1 MKKLLYVFSVV
12 ALLLVSCSKDD
23 DSNAQAT
30 IIGKWYFKGGTIN
43 NGSFINY
50 NNDCSTKMDFQE
62 FFANGELVFN
72 GFNSS
77 CELDDV
83 ETSNWVKN
91 GNTLTV
97 SNTNFDPMI
106 YNYTYTIEKLDA
118 SKLILKQTVTEPEG
132 VFVYR
137 NTFTGN

>member
-1 MKKLLYVFSVV
+1 
-12 ALLLVSCSKDD
+12 
-23 DSNAQAT
+23 
-30 IIGKWYFKGGTIN
+30 
-43 NGSFINY
+43 
-50 NNDCSTKMDFQE
+50 MDFQE

-132 VFVYR
+132 IFVYR
-137 NTFTGN
+137 NTFTRN

>member
-50 NNDCSTKMDFQE
+50 NNDCSTKSDFQE

-83 ETSNWVKN
+83 ETSNWVKK

-106 YNYTYTIEKLDA
+106 YEYKYTIEKLDA
-118 SKLILKQTVTEPEG
+118 KELILKQTVTEPDD

-137 NTFTGN
+137 NTFTRN

>member
-30 IIGKWYFKGGTIN
+30 IIGKWYFKGGTIDN
-43 NGSFINY
+43 SSFINY
-50 NNDCSTKMDFQE
+50 NNDCSTKRDFQE

-106 YNYTYTIEKLDA
+106 YEYKYTIEKLDA
-118 SKLILKQTVTEPEG
+118 SELILKQTVTEPEG